1 MHDSEPRRS
10 PSAIELLLDPETES
24 AVRVEWQALADLEMS
39 SLAAHT
45 APSNRPHITLV
56 ARVGLAPVAPEVFA
70 AMTGFPITLGAP
82 LLFGTGE
89 RRVLAR
95 SVVPTVEL
103 LALRDAVLS
112 TAGPGD
118 DAPHTAPGEWMPHVA
133 LARRIRVAD
142 LPAALERLG
151 EDIHGQAGVVR
162 HWDADAGVT
171 SVLAPATE
179 ALTRRAAPAPPGRSR
194 RRR

>member
-1 MHDSEPRRS
+1 MRDLELRHS

-24 AVRVEWQALADLEMS
+24 AVRAEWEALAALGVS
-39 SLAAHT
+39 SLAAHLSPT
-45 APSNRPHITLV
+45 NRPHITLV
-56 ARVGLAPVAPEVFA
+56 ARVGLATVDPEVFA

-82 LLFGTGE
+82 LLFGSGE

-95 SVVPTVEL
+95 SVVPTAEL

-112 TAGPGD
+112 AAGPGD
-118 DAPHTAPGEWMPHVA
+118 DAPHTGPGEWMPHVA

-142 LPAALERLG
+142 LPAALGCIGADL
-151 EDIHGQAGVVR
+151 HGRAGVAR

-171 SVLAPATE
+171 SVLAVD
-179 ALTRRAAPAPPGRSR
+179 R
-194 RRR
+194 

>member
-1 MHDSEPRRS
+1 MPDPEPRRS

-24 AVRVEWQALADLEMS
+24 AVRAEWDALAALGVS

-45 APSNRPHITLV
+45 APSNRPHVTLV
-56 ARVGLAPVAPEVFA
+56 ARVGLAPVAGEVFA
-70 AMTGFPITLGAP
+70 AIAGFPITLGAP
-82 LLFGTGE
+82 LLFGSGE

-95 SVVPTVEL
+95 SVVPTAEL
-103 LALRDAVLS
+103 LALRKAILS
-112 TAGPGD
+112 AAGPGD

-142 LPAALERLG
+142 LPAALDCVG
-151 EDIHGQAGVVR
+151 GDIRGHADAVR

-171 SVLAPATE
+171 SVLATLPQ
-179 ALTRRAAPAPPGRSR
+179 
-194 RRR
+194 

>member
-1 MHDSEPRRS
+1 MRDPGPRRS

-24 AVRVEWQALADLEMS
+24 AVRAEWQALADLGMS

-45 APSNRPHITLV
+45 AASNRPHITLV
-56 ARVGLAPVAPEVFA
+56 ARVGLAPVDPSVFA
-70 AMTGFPITLGAP
+70 DMSAFPITLGAP
-82 LLFGTGE
+82 LFFGTGE

-95 SVVPTVEL
+95 SVVPTAEL
-103 LALRDAVLS
+103 LELRAAILS
-112 TAGPGD
+112 AAGPGD

-142 LPAALERLG
+142 LPAALGCLG
-151 EDIHGQAGVVR
+151 GEIHGAADVVR

-171 SVLAPATE
+171 TVLAELA
-179 ALTRRAAPAPPGRSR
+179 R
-194 RRR
+194 